1 VRGSMRSSTRCSRC
15 DASRVVGRQDG
26 RACECLCM
34 FPEWLQPEWRG
45 RYGGDG
51 HWVSEW
57 PAGIC
62 KECGV
67 QFQGDPSRRYC
78 SPACKKRAHTRSGNH
93 AGRTRKRV
101 RKHGGVHSAYEIIG
115 KFELHDAFQGLCAI
129 CGDPIDASEAWLGHK
144 VSVSEG
150 GQHTRGNIA
159 PVHKGCE
166 EAWTRGV

>member
-1 VRGSMRSSTRCSRC
+1 
-15 DASRVVGRQDG
+15 
-26 RACECLCM
+26 LCM

-166 EAWTRGV
+166 EAWTRGAVTGTP